1 MANGRIV
8 AFVAI
13 GADLV
18 VGYLALSRWVW
29 NSAWPEGLI
38 QANGRIE
45 DDHVTIASKFPG
57 YIQELLVQERA
68 PVREATAWFWM
79 SKHSLCGTG
88 SRPERPES

>member
-13 GADLV
+13 GADFV

-45 DDHVTIASKFPG
+45 DDHVTIASKFSRPHSG
-57 YIQELLVQERA
+57 IACAGKSTSQGSYGMVLDVETFPVRYWIETRA
-68 PVREATAWFWM
+68 P
-79 SKHSLCGTG
+79 
-88 SRPERPES
+88 